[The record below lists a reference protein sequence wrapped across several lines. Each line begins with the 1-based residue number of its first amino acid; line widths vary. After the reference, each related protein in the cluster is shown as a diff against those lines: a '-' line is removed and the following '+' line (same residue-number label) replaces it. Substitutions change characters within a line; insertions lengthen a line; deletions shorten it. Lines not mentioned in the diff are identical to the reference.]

1 VTQLTLEYDTTERGN
16 LSKAFLLS
24 LTLHAFIL
32 LVLSHTRQNEAFPR
46 IIKVSLLE
54 ETQNQRKQ
62 FVTESQSQPE
72 APKKATPLLSSKDSF
87 VLKEQVKRG
96 EEALAAVPQRQ
107 PQTEKATPQERKVAS
122 KNTHSRKTKETTSK
136 SASLTLSPEALEK
149 ALKNKSNVNRDNE
162 KKHEDEKQEI
172 KKAPSEY
179 TPFKK
184 SDSNELFRSSPGTL
198 DYLPHIP
205 DGDVTL
211 LNAKA
216 NRYAIFVRRVA
227 LQVFGALR
235 KKSWQQL
242 STREIFKIRDNVV
255 VYASMSKEGKLL
267 NVRIGSPS
275 GSESFD
281 QTVLDAANEG
291 TWDQNPPAGAESNDG
306 LIHFIFQAKTWSRRS
321 GEAMQEQRWL
331 LLGTGLK

>member
-1 VTQLTLEYDTTERGN
+1 MTQLTLHYENTKRSN
-16 LSKAFLLS
+16 LSTAFLLS
-24 LTLHAFIL
+24 LAFHALFLIL
-32 LVLSHTRQNEAFPR
+32 FSNTNQQEAPPR
-46 IIKVSLLE
+46 IIKVSLIE
-54 ETQNQRKQ
+54 ETQPEKKQ

-72 APKKATPLLSSKDSF
+72 AKQKPTALLSSKESV
-87 VLKEQVKRG
+87 VLREQIKRG
-96 EEALAAVPQRQ
+96 EERAETVIQRQ
-107 PQTEKATPQERKVAS
+107 SQKSEPRLQKDIS
-122 KNTHSRKTKETTSK
+122 KNTQATKSK
-136 SASLTLSPEALEK
+136 ATIPQSASLTLSPDALEK
-149 ALKNKSNVNRDNE
+149 ALKNKSAVKETQSEE
-162 KKHEDEKQEI
+162 KIEANKQS
-172 KKAPSEY
+172 SEY

-242 STREIFKIRDNVV
+242 SAREIFKIRDNVV

-267 NVRIGSPS
+267 NVRIGSTS

-281 QTVLDAANEG
+281 KTVFDAASEG
-291 TWDQNPPAGAESNDG
+291 TWDQNPPQGAESNDG